1 VTDRV
6 PRHLRGVI
14 FDMDGVVVDSE
25 PLSLRTIAEVV
36 ADRGGNA
43 DAAGFGDLVGRSLD
57 DALTLAA
64 ARSGRDLGVD
74 DLRRAYDQRYL
85 PALRATAVANP
96 GLGALTGALRGAG
109 VPIALASSS
118 RLSEIGAVV
127 AALGLGDLLTAVASG
142 EEVPRP
148 KPAPDVYLL
157 AMRRLG
163 LDAAGVVAIED
174 SASGVAAAVAAG
186 LACVAVR
193 TALTGGHDHGAAS
206 LTVSSLTELDLRIL
220 DEIAAQGPF
229 IADPEHRQTLT
240 RTPPGTL
247 NPSAQATR
255 QKGKQT

>member
-1 VTDRV
+1 VTDRL

-193 TALTGGHDHGAAS
+193 TALTGRHDHGAAS

-220 DEIAAQGPF
+220 DEIT
-229 IADPEHRQTLT
+229 ADGH
-240 RTPPGTL
+240 G
-247 NPSAQATR
+247 
-255 QKGKQT
+255 